1 MKPKFSC
8 ERFVSWRLGLRCQR
22 FLTCCLTLVSMMQS
36 TPSHP
41 ATLLAW
47 GRMEAETGDLPR
59 GRELFR
65 EALRCG
71 GHKLIVL
78 QVSNFSLPSVVCPPV
93 LP

>member
-1 MKPKFSC
+1 M
-8 ERFVSWRLGLRCQR
+8 V
-22 FLTCCLTLVSMMQS
+22 QS

-47 GRMEAETGDLPR
+47 GRMEAQTGDLPR

-78 QVSNFSLPSVVCPPV
+78 QVGAFSLLLAVCPPV